1 MFCKIVFLFV
11 VPIPP
16 RFSVQRRIVPFL
28 LYKFFRYAP
37 RLSPYFSRDVLFF
50 RAKKPPDN
58 SDGSDLVSL
67 ILSHFI
73 LFYTTERLN

>member
-1 MFCKIVFLFV
+1 LF
-11 VPIPP
+11 
-16 RFSVQRRIVPFL
+16 RFRREFSVQRRIVPFL
-28 LYKFFRYAP
+28 LYQFFRYAP
-37 RLSPYFSRDVLFF
+37 RLSLYFPRDVLFF
-50 RAKKPPDN
+50 RAKKPPDI